1 MVDYQF
7 DLMILPSVLIL
18 ARYFFIVMTNTMNM
32 KNTGKIIIGFLVGSM
47 IGIVTGLLVA
57 PTSGKQARKK
67 IGKKSKRIAKQVA
80 GYIGREE
87 KPQSVGSKR
96 KNGKEPVEA

>member
-1 MVDYQF
+1 
-7 DLMILPSVLIL
+7 MI
-18 ARYFFIVMTNTMNM
+18 MD
-32 KNTGKIIIGFLVGSM
+32 NTGKIITGFLLGSM

-87 KPQSVGSKR
+87 KLQGAGSKR
-96 KNGKEPVEA
+96 KNGKVPVEA